1 VEHVEELIAA
11 HALHALDPD
20 DARRVETH
28 VAECDSCRAKLR
40 ELEAVSGALA
50 YAAPPAVPP
59 PELRER
65 VLAAV
70 RPVSSPV
77 QPAAAAAPPVR
88 ARRRRNWWPRAA
100 AVAVPVLAV
109 AVVGLL
115 IWNFSLRDQLS
126 STRKS
131 LATGV
136 TLSLPGVGN
145 AVADTAGAVTLYSSA
160 PSVPAGKT
168 YEAWVISGGKASPA
182 GLFPPGTTHLTLTLH
197 VRPGDVIAI
206 TIEPAGG
213 SPQPTQAPIA
223 TAKVTKTPA

>member
-1 VEHVEELIAA
+1 VEHVDELIAA

-20 DARRVETH
+20 DERRVEAH
-28 VAECDSCRAKLR
+28 VAECEACRAKLR

-59 PELRER
+59 PELRDR
-65 VLAAV
+65 VLSAV
-70 RPVSSPV
+70 RPVSSSA
-77 QPAAAAAPPVR
+77 PAAPADAPPVR
-88 ARRRRNWWPRAA
+88 ARRSRSWWPRVAA
-100 AVAVPVLAV
+100 IAVPVLAV
-109 AVVGLL
+109 AVVGLV
-115 IWNFSLRDQLS
+115 IWNLSLRDQLS
-126 STRKS
+126 NTRKN

-145 AVADTAGAVTLYSSA
+145 AVADTAGGVTLYASA

-197 VRPGDVIAI
+197 VQPGDVIAI

-223 TAKVTKTPA
+223 SAKVAKV